1 MRDDMWAQAPG
12 EGTRSAAWKVVLAL
26 VLVLGL
32 GAGFV
37 GVILAGEDEA
47 PQPPASPVAEDEE
60 TGALPGGFDE
70 SRIVTVLSPDAIPAL
85 TDPPFQSV
93 SDVDW
98 LTSEEPVIAVELNG
112 DARAYPL
119 QIMTWH
125 EIVNND
131 VGGTPVTVTFC
142 PLCNT
147 AYAFQ
152 RPEVDGKVTTF
163 GTSGKLY
170 HSNLLMYD
178 RATDSL
184 WPQALGV
191 ATTGKLKGT
200 VLERVPAQIVSW
212 EEFRATF
219 PEGRV
224 VSRNTGHTRNYGENP
239 YPGYDDIDSQPFL
252 FEGEVDGRL
261 AAVERVL
268 GIEGR
273 GAITAFPYFRLK
285 EAADGDL
292 VAINAEVGRT
302 PVMVVWKE
310 GTRSALNA
318 TSIAESKDV
327 GAAFAFSRKL
337 GQRVL
342 SFDVVGGKIV
352 DRRTGS
358 TWNIFGRATS
368 GSLEGEKLAPA
379 DAHDSF
385 WFDWAA
391 FHPNTQVW
399 EG

>member
-1 MRDDMWAQAPG
+1 MWAQAPNDVSK
-12 EGTRSAAWKVVLAL
+12 TSPWKVALAL
-26 VLVLGL
+26 LVVLGL
-32 GAGFV
+32 AGGFAGVVLTGDDDV
-37 GVILAGEDEA
+37 GR
-47 PQPPASPVAEDEE
+47 PPAPSAAEGANAESGKLPV
-60 TGALPGGFDE
+60 GFDE
-70 SRIVTVLSPDAIPAL
+70 SKVVSVLAPDSIPAL
-85 TDPPFQSV
+85 TDPPFQAVPEAS
-93 SDVDW
+93 W
-98 LTSEEPVIAVELNG
+98 LTPEEPVIAVDLNG

-131 VGGTPVTVTFC
+131 VGGVPVAVTFC

-147 AYAFQ
+147 AYAFE
-152 RPEVDGKVTTF
+152 RPRVEGKVTTF

-191 ATTGKLKGT
+191 ATVGTLKGT
-200 VLERVPAQIVSW
+200 ALERVPAQIVSW

-219 PEGRV
+219 PDGKV
-224 VSRNTGHTRNYGENP
+224 LSRNTGHARNYGENP
-239 YPGYDDIDSQPFL
+239 YPGYDDVDSQPFL
-252 FEGEVDGRL
+252 FQGEVDGRL

-268 GIEGR
+268 GVEGK
-273 GAITAFPYFRLK
+273 GAVATFPYFRLE
-285 EAADGDL
+285 EAAEGEIA
-292 VAINAEVGRT
+292 AINAEVGRSK
-302 PVMVVWKE
+302 VLVVWKK
-310 GTRSALNA
+310 GTRSALDA
-318 TSIAESKDV
+318 TSISESKDV

-337 GQRVL
+337 GGRVL
-342 SFDVVGGKIV
+342 SFDVVGGRIV

-358 TWNIFGRATS
+358 TWSSFGRATS
-368 GSLEGEKLAPA
+368 GALEGKKLKPA